1 MTSRRGNHE
10 GSIYRRASDQRW
22 VGQLLLGYDGL
33 GRPIRRFVTAK
44 TRSEVAQKLKQLRRQ
59 FDDGLTV
66 PDAGLKLEALFERW
80 FEDVLRHQVAPST
93 FSNYRAVTV
102 KHIVPA
108 LGKKK
113 ISALMV
119 TDVDRLLSSK
129 IDSGL
134 STSTVR
140 RIRAVLSQ
148 CLDQGIRWGVVSRNV
163 ASHSRAPRET
173 RKEGRTLSPEQAKQ
187 FLAYLKGHR
196 NEALYAVMLSTGLR
210 RGEALGLM
218 WKDLDRDSGVL
229 QIRRQLKR
237 EGGTLVTAD
246 TKTDR
251 AEGAKAGLEVL
262 DKGADLVVV
271 SCDYDFGSP
280 AALAAEAA
288 GKVSFF
294 LCAES
299 IKAGIQGVGP
309 HSFSASILAAV
320 QGATMA
326 EWTYNKKNARNY
338 YRLLDTWTEY
348 NKGICDGFDWMLPR
362 LKDAKLVG
370 SDTFKNDDASIAAQ
384 ITRIKSDFDVR
395 YRQARLELK
404 A

>member
-44 TRSEVAQKLKQLRRQ
+44 TRSEVAQKLKQLLRQ

-246 TKTDR
+246 TKTSR
-251 AEGAKAGLEVL
+251 SRRSVNLPPPMLKALLWHERRQETERTALGTSWINTDFIFTSAVGTPIDPRNFYREFTKICRDAGMGDWHPHELRHSAASLMLAQGVKL
-262 DKGADLVVV
+262 QVV
-271 SCDYDFGSP
+271 SQVLGHASIRMTADVYGHILDP
-280 AALAAEAA
+280 DRQEAA
-288 GKVSFF
+288 DAMG
-294 LCAES
+294 
-299 IKAGIQGVGP
+299 
-309 HSFSASILAAV
+309 
-320 QGATMA
+320 T
-326 EWTYNKKNARNY
+326 
-338 YRLLDTWTEY
+338 LLWDE
-348 NKGICDGFDWMLPR
+348 D
-362 LKDAKLVG
+362 
-370 SDTFKNDDASIAAQ
+370 S
-384 ITRIKSDFDVR
+384 
-395 YRQARLELK
+395 
-404 A
+404 

>member
-44 TRSEVAQKLKQLRRQ
+44 TRSEVAQKLKQLLRQ

-246 TKTDR
+246 TKTSR
-251 AEGAKAGLEVL
+251 SRRSVNLPPPMLKALLWHERRQETERTALGTSWINTDFIFTSAVGTPIDPRNFYREFTKICRDAGMDDWHPHELRHSAASLMLAQGVKL
-262 DKGADLVVV
+262 QVV
-271 SCDYDFGSP
+271 SQVLGHASIRMTADVYGHILDP
-280 AALAAEAA
+280 DRQEAA
-288 GKVSFF
+288 DAMG
-294 LCAES
+294 
-299 IKAGIQGVGP
+299 
-309 HSFSASILAAV
+309 
-320 QGATMA
+320 T
-326 EWTYNKKNARNY
+326 
-338 YRLLDTWTEY
+338 LLWDE
-348 NKGICDGFDWMLPR
+348 D
-362 LKDAKLVG
+362 
-370 SDTFKNDDASIAAQ
+370 S
-384 ITRIKSDFDVR
+384 
-395 YRQARLELK
+395 
-404 A
+404 

>member
-44 TRSEVAQKLKQLRRQ
+44 TRSEVAQKLKQLLRQ

-93 FSNYRAVTV
+93 FSNYRALTV

-246 TKTDR
+246 TKTSR
-251 AEGAKAGLEVL
+251 SRRSVNLPPPMLKALLWHERRQETERTALGTSWINTDFIFTSAVGTPIDPRNFYREFTKICRDAGMGDWHPHELRHSAASLMLAQGVKL
-262 DKGADLVVV
+262 QVV
-271 SCDYDFGSP
+271 SQVLGHASIRMTADVYGHILDP
-280 AALAAEAA
+280 DRQEAA
-288 GKVSFF
+288 DAMG
-294 LCAES
+294 
-299 IKAGIQGVGP
+299 
-309 HSFSASILAAV
+309 
-320 QGATMA
+320 T
-326 EWTYNKKNARNY
+326 
-338 YRLLDTWTEY
+338 LLWDE
-348 NKGICDGFDWMLPR
+348 D
-362 LKDAKLVG
+362 
-370 SDTFKNDDASIAAQ
+370 S
-384 ITRIKSDFDVR
+384 
-395 YRQARLELK
+395 
-404 A
+404 

>member
-44 TRSEVAQKLKQLRRQ
+44 TRSEVAQKLKQLLRQ

-246 TKTDR
+246 TKTSR
-251 AEGAKAGLEVL
+251 SRRSVNLPPPMLKALLWHERRQETERTALGTSWIDTGFIFTSAVGTPIDPRNFYREFTKICRDAGMDDWHPHELRHSAASLMLAQGVKL
-262 DKGADLVVV
+262 QVV
-271 SCDYDFGSP
+271 SQVLGHASIRMTADVYGHILDP
-280 AALAAEAA
+280 DRQEAA
-288 GKVSFF
+288 DAMG
-294 LCAES
+294 
-299 IKAGIQGVGP
+299 
-309 HSFSASILAAV
+309 
-320 QGATMA
+320 T
-326 EWTYNKKNARNY
+326 
-338 YRLLDTWTEY
+338 LLWDE
-348 NKGICDGFDWMLPR
+348 D
-362 LKDAKLVG
+362 
-370 SDTFKNDDASIAAQ
+370 S
-384 ITRIKSDFDVR
+384 
-395 YRQARLELK
+395 
-404 A
+404 

>member
-246 TKTDR
+246 TKTSR
-251 AEGAKAGLEVL
+251 SRRSVNLPPPMLKALLWHERRQETERPALGTSWINTDFIFTSAVGTPIDPRNFYREFTKICRDAGMGDWHPHELRHSAASLMLAQGVKL
-262 DKGADLVVV
+262 QVV
-271 SCDYDFGSP
+271 SQVLGHASIRMTADVYGHILDP
-280 AALAAEAA
+280 DRQEAA
-288 GKVSFF
+288 DAMG
-294 LCAES
+294 
-299 IKAGIQGVGP
+299 
-309 HSFSASILAAV
+309 
-320 QGATMA
+320 T
-326 EWTYNKKNARNY
+326 
-338 YRLLDTWTEY
+338 LLWDE
-348 NKGICDGFDWMLPR
+348 D
-362 LKDAKLVG
+362 
-370 SDTFKNDDASIAAQ
+370 S
-384 ITRIKSDFDVR
+384 
-395 YRQARLELK
+395 
-404 A
+404 

>member
-246 TKTDR
+246 TKTSR
-251 AEGAKAGLEVL
+251 SRRSVNLPPPMLKALLWHERRQETERTALGTSWINTDFIFTSAVGTPIDPRNFYREFTKICRDAGMDDWHPHELRHSAASLMLAQGVKL
-262 DKGADLVVV
+262 QVV
-271 SCDYDFGSP
+271 SQVLGHASIRMTADVYGHILDP
-280 AALAAEAA
+280 DRQEAA
-288 GKVSFF
+288 DAMG
-294 LCAES
+294 
-299 IKAGIQGVGP
+299 
-309 HSFSASILAAV
+309 
-320 QGATMA
+320 T
-326 EWTYNKKNARNY
+326 
-338 YRLLDTWTEY
+338 LLWDE
-348 NKGICDGFDWMLPR
+348 D
-362 LKDAKLVG
+362 
-370 SDTFKNDDASIAAQ
+370 S
-384 ITRIKSDFDVR
+384 
-395 YRQARLELK
+395 
-404 A
+404 

>member
-44 TRSEVAQKLKQLRRQ
+44 TRSEVAQKLKQLLRQ

-246 TKTDR
+246 TKTSR
-251 AEGAKAGLEVL
+251 SRRSVNLPPPMLKALLWHERRQETERTALGTSWIDTGFIFTSAVGTPIDPRNFYREFTKICRDAGMGDWHPHELRHSAASLMLAQGVKL
-262 DKGADLVVV
+262 QVV
-271 SCDYDFGSP
+271 SQVLGHASIRMTADVYGHILDP
-280 AALAAEAA
+280 DRQEAA
-288 GKVSFF
+288 DAMG
-294 LCAES
+294 
-299 IKAGIQGVGP
+299 
-309 HSFSASILAAV
+309 
-320 QGATMA
+320 T
-326 EWTYNKKNARNY
+326 
-338 YRLLDTWTEY
+338 LLWDE
-348 NKGICDGFDWMLPR
+348 D
-362 LKDAKLVG
+362 
-370 SDTFKNDDASIAAQ
+370 S
-384 ITRIKSDFDVR
+384 
-395 YRQARLELK
+395 
-404 A
+404 

>member
-1 MTSRRGNHE
+1 
-10 GSIYRRASDQRW
+10 
-22 VGQLLLGYDGL
+22 
-33 GRPIRRFVTAK
+33 VTAK

-246 TKTDR
+246 TKTSR
-251 AEGAKAGLEVL
+251 SRRSVNLPPPMLKALLWHERRQETERTALGTSWINTDFIFTSAVGTPIDPRNFYREFTKICRDAGMGDWHPHELRHSAASLMLAQGVKL
-262 DKGADLVVV
+262 QVV
-271 SCDYDFGSP
+271 SQVLGHASIRMTADVYGHILDP
-280 AALAAEAA
+280 DRQEAA
-288 GKVSFF
+288 DAMG
-294 LCAES
+294 
-299 IKAGIQGVGP
+299 
-309 HSFSASILAAV
+309 
-320 QGATMA
+320 T
-326 EWTYNKKNARNY
+326 
-338 YRLLDTWTEY
+338 LLWDE
-348 NKGICDGFDWMLPR
+348 D
-362 LKDAKLVG
+362 
-370 SDTFKNDDASIAAQ
+370 S
-384 ITRIKSDFDVR
+384 
-395 YRQARLELK
+395 
-404 A
+404 

>member
-246 TKTDR
+246 TKTSR
-251 AEGAKAGLEVL
+251 SRRSVNLPPPMLKALLWHERRQETERTALSTSWIDTGFIFTSAVGTPIDPRNFYREFTKICRDAGMGDWHPHELRHSAASLMLAQGVKL
-262 DKGADLVVV
+262 QVV
-271 SCDYDFGSP
+271 SQVLGHASIRMTADVYGHILDP
-280 AALAAEAA
+280 DRQEAA
-288 GKVSFF
+288 DAMG
-294 LCAES
+294 
-299 IKAGIQGVGP
+299 
-309 HSFSASILAAV
+309 
-320 QGATMA
+320 T
-326 EWTYNKKNARNY
+326 
-338 YRLLDTWTEY
+338 LLWDE
-348 NKGICDGFDWMLPR
+348 D
-362 LKDAKLVG
+362 
-370 SDTFKNDDASIAAQ
+370 S
-384 ITRIKSDFDVR
+384 
-395 YRQARLELK
+395 
-404 A
+404 

>member
-246 TKTDR
+246 TKTSR
-251 AEGAKAGLEVL
+251 SRRSVNLPPPMLKALLWHERRQETERTALGTSWIDTGFIFTSAVGTPIDPRNFYREFTKICRDAGMGDWHPHELRHSAASLMLAQGVKL
-262 DKGADLVVV
+262 QVV
-271 SCDYDFGSP
+271 SQVLGHASIRMTADVYGHILDP
-280 AALAAEAA
+280 DRQEAA
-288 GKVSFF
+288 DAMG
-294 LCAES
+294 
-299 IKAGIQGVGP
+299 
-309 HSFSASILAAV
+309 
-320 QGATMA
+320 T
-326 EWTYNKKNARNY
+326 
-338 YRLLDTWTEY
+338 LLWDE
-348 NKGICDGFDWMLPR
+348 D
-362 LKDAKLVG
+362 
-370 SDTFKNDDASIAAQ
+370 S
-384 ITRIKSDFDVR
+384 
-395 YRQARLELK
+395 
-404 A
+404 

>member
-66 PDAGLKLEALFERW
+66 PDAGLKLEALSERW
-80 FEDVLRHQVAPST
+80 FENVLRHQVAPST
-93 FSNYRAVTV
+93 FSNYQAVTV

-237 EGGTLVTAD
+237 EGGTLVTVD
-246 TKTDR
+246 TKTSR
-251 AEGAKAGLEVL
+251 SRRSVNLPPPMLKALLWHERRQETERTALGTSWIKTDFIFTSAVGTPIDPRNFYREFTKICRDAGMGDWHPHELRHSAASLMLAQGVKL
-262 DKGADLVVV
+262 QVV
-271 SCDYDFGSP
+271 SQVLGHASIRMTADVYGHILDP
-280 AALAAEAA
+280 DRQEAA
-288 GKVSFF
+288 DAMG
-294 LCAES
+294 
-299 IKAGIQGVGP
+299 
-309 HSFSASILAAV
+309 
-320 QGATMA
+320 T
-326 EWTYNKKNARNY
+326 
-338 YRLLDTWTEY
+338 LLWDE
-348 NKGICDGFDWMLPR
+348 D
-362 LKDAKLVG
+362 
-370 SDTFKNDDASIAAQ
+370 S
-384 ITRIKSDFDVR
+384 
-395 YRQARLELK
+395 
-404 A
+404 

>member
-93 FSNYRAVTV
+93 FSNYRALTV

-246 TKTDR
+246 TKTSR
-251 AEGAKAGLEVL
+251 SRRSVNLPPPMLKALLWHERRQETERTALGTSWINTDFIFTSAVGTPIDPRNFYREFTKICRDAGMGDWHPHELRHSAASLMLAQGVKL
-262 DKGADLVVV
+262 QVV
-271 SCDYDFGSP
+271 SQVLGHASIRMTADVYGHILDP
-280 AALAAEAA
+280 DRQEAA
-288 GKVSFF
+288 DAMG
-294 LCAES
+294 
-299 IKAGIQGVGP
+299 
-309 HSFSASILAAV
+309 
-320 QGATMA
+320 T
-326 EWTYNKKNARNY
+326 
-338 YRLLDTWTEY
+338 LLWDE
-348 NKGICDGFDWMLPR
+348 D
-362 LKDAKLVG
+362 
-370 SDTFKNDDASIAAQ
+370 S
-384 ITRIKSDFDVR
+384 
-395 YRQARLELK
+395 
-404 A
+404 

>member
-246 TKTDR
+246 TKTSR
-251 AEGAKAGLEVL
+251 SRRSVNLPPPMLKALLWHERRQETERTALGTSWINTDFIFTSAVGTPIDPRNFYREFTKICRDAGMGDWHPHELRHSAASLMLAQGVKL
-262 DKGADLVVV
+262 QVV
-271 SCDYDFGSP
+271 SQVLGHASIRMTADVYGHILDP
-280 AALAAEAA
+280 DRQEAA
-288 GKVSFF
+288 DAMG
-294 LCAES
+294 
-299 IKAGIQGVGP
+299 
-309 HSFSASILAAV
+309 
-320 QGATMA
+320 T
-326 EWTYNKKNARNY
+326 
-338 YRLLDTWTEY
+338 LLWDE
-348 NKGICDGFDWMLPR
+348 D
-362 LKDAKLVG
+362 
-370 SDTFKNDDASIAAQ
+370 S
-384 ITRIKSDFDVR
+384 
-395 YRQARLELK
+395 
-404 A
+404 

>member
-44 TRSEVAQKLKQLRRQ
+44 TRSEVAQKLKQLLRQ

-246 TKTDR
+246 TKTSR
-251 AEGAKAGLEVL
+251 SRRSVNLPPPMLKALLWHERRQETERTALGTSWINTDFIFTSAVGTPIDPRNFYREFTKICRDAGMGDWHPHELRHSASSLMLAQGVKL
-262 DKGADLVVV
+262 QVV
-271 SCDYDFGSP
+271 SQVLGHASIRMTADVYGHILDP
-280 AALAAEAA
+280 DRQEAA
-288 GKVSFF
+288 DAMG
-294 LCAES
+294 
-299 IKAGIQGVGP
+299 
-309 HSFSASILAAV
+309 
-320 QGATMA
+320 T
-326 EWTYNKKNARNY
+326 
-338 YRLLDTWTEY
+338 LLWDE
-348 NKGICDGFDWMLPR
+348 D
-362 LKDAKLVG
+362 
-370 SDTFKNDDASIAAQ
+370 S
-384 ITRIKSDFDVR
+384 
-395 YRQARLELK
+395 
-404 A
+404 

>member
-1 MTSRRGNHE
+1 MTSSRGNHE

-246 TKTDR
+246 TKTSR
-251 AEGAKAGLEVL
+251 SRRSVNLPPPMLKALLWHERRQETERTALGTSWINTDFIFTSAVGTPIDPRNFYREFTKICRDAGMGDWHPHELRHSAASLMLAQGVKL
-262 DKGADLVVV
+262 QVV
-271 SCDYDFGSP
+271 SQVLGHASIRMTADVYGHILDP
-280 AALAAEAA
+280 DRQEAA
-288 GKVSFF
+288 DAMG
-294 LCAES
+294 
-299 IKAGIQGVGP
+299 
-309 HSFSASILAAV
+309 
-320 QGATMA
+320 T
-326 EWTYNKKNARNY
+326 
-338 YRLLDTWTEY
+338 LLWDE
-348 NKGICDGFDWMLPR
+348 D
-362 LKDAKLVG
+362 
-370 SDTFKNDDASIAAQ
+370 S
-384 ITRIKSDFDVR
+384 
-395 YRQARLELK
+395 
-404 A
+404 

>member
-93 FSNYRAVTV
+93 FSNYRALTV

-246 TKTDR
+246 TKTSR
-251 AEGAKAGLEVL
+251 SRRSVNLPPPMLKALLWHERRQETERTALGTSWINTDFIFTSAVGTPIDPRNFYREFTKICRDAGMDDWHPHELRHSAASLMLAQGVKL
-262 DKGADLVVV
+262 QVV
-271 SCDYDFGSP
+271 SQVLGHASIRMTADVYGHILDP
-280 AALAAEAA
+280 DRQEAA
-288 GKVSFF
+288 DAMG
-294 LCAES
+294 
-299 IKAGIQGVGP
+299 
-309 HSFSASILAAV
+309 
-320 QGATMA
+320 T
-326 EWTYNKKNARNY
+326 
-338 YRLLDTWTEY
+338 LLWDE
-348 NKGICDGFDWMLPR
+348 D
-362 LKDAKLVG
+362 
-370 SDTFKNDDASIAAQ
+370 S
-384 ITRIKSDFDVR
+384 
-395 YRQARLELK
+395 
-404 A
+404 

>member
-44 TRSEVAQKLKQLRRQ
+44 TRSEVAQKLKQLLRQ

-246 TKTDR
+246 TKTSR
-251 AEGAKAGLEVL
+251 SRRSVNLPPPMLKALLWHERRQETERTALGTSWINTGFIFTSAVGTPIDPRNFYREFTKICRDAGMGDWHPHELRHSAASLMLAQGVKL
-262 DKGADLVVV
+262 QVV
-271 SCDYDFGSP
+271 SQVLGHASIRMTADVYGHILDP
-280 AALAAEAA
+280 DRQEAA
-288 GKVSFF
+288 DAMG
-294 LCAES
+294 
-299 IKAGIQGVGP
+299 
-309 HSFSASILAAV
+309 
-320 QGATMA
+320 T
-326 EWTYNKKNARNY
+326 
-338 YRLLDTWTEY
+338 LLWDE
-348 NKGICDGFDWMLPR
+348 D
-362 LKDAKLVG
+362 
-370 SDTFKNDDASIAAQ
+370 S
-384 ITRIKSDFDVR
+384 
-395 YRQARLELK
+395 
-404 A
+404 

>member
-66 PDAGLKLEALFERW
+66 PDAGMKLEALFERW

-246 TKTDR
+246 TKTSR
-251 AEGAKAGLEVL
+251 SRRSVNLPPPMLKALLWHERRQETERTALGTSWINTDFIFTSAVGTPIDPRNFYREFTKICRDAGMGDWHPHELRHSAASLMLAQGVKL
-262 DKGADLVVV
+262 QVV
-271 SCDYDFGSP
+271 SQVLGHASIRMTADVYGHILDP
-280 AALAAEAA
+280 DRQEAA
-288 GKVSFF
+288 DAMG
-294 LCAES
+294 
-299 IKAGIQGVGP
+299 
-309 HSFSASILAAV
+309 
-320 QGATMA
+320 T
-326 EWTYNKKNARNY
+326 
-338 YRLLDTWTEY
+338 LLWDE
-348 NKGICDGFDWMLPR
+348 D
-362 LKDAKLVG
+362 
-370 SDTFKNDDASIAAQ
+370 S
-384 ITRIKSDFDVR
+384 
-395 YRQARLELK
+395 
-404 A
+404 